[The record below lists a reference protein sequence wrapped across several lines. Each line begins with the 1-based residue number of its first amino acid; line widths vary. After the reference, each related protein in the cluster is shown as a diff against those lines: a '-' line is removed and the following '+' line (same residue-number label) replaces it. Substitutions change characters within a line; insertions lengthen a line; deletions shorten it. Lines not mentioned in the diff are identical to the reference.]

1 MFRNVKTSTYAIILW
16 LKRQIGIAMKLLLIR
31 AKKYLL
37 NRMEKIKSPLLL
49 SASIILVIK
58 VFEFLWPETFSSIPI
73 WILKITLYMISSAL
87 MGFTAGRLQAKG
99 KLMDYLFRTVF
110 LTMILVYITPS
121 LIGSTFGM
129 VFVTVAWILAV
140 YWIEIDI
147 VQFIK
152 EINKVPSSKKEITIQ
167 AIKYFAEF
175 LTFTVAFLEL
185 LNLFIPLITKQ

>member
-1 MFRNVKTSTYAIILW
+1 
-16 LKRQIGIAMKLLLIR
+16 
-31 AKKYLL
+31 
-37 NRMEKIKSPLLL
+37 
-49 SASIILVIK
+49 
-58 VFEFLWPETFSSIPI
+58 
-73 WILKITLYMISSAL
+73 MISSAL

-129 VFVTVAWILAV
+129 VFVTIAWILAV

-185 LNLFIPLITKQ
+185 LNLFIPLITKQW